1 MGKDTFDQEAQD
13 IYAEL
18 RRRNVHKSD
27 PEAGAILGELVKRG
41 VLKDLSQPTP
51 QNMLTG
57 EELDAQRGVTR
68 LQYGDT
74 KRLRQNPRVPS
85 FSQIEQFNKSRT
97 KSLSEPSSG
106 ALFTAG
112 ASALT
117 APAAAAGTAALLP
130 QTANVLARLGVPAA
144 GALAGG
150 FGANSAREAF
160 LGASPVGRADIARE
174 RSGQAGMRKDAP
186 LLGVLAENIPG
197 LLTGRPSFTATAAE
211 RLLGSAFGL
220 GQEGFSQYQE
230 GKFNL
235 PSLLLS
241 TALGGAMAGPAN
253 RTGRFAESAGA
264 SAASRLR
271 GAATKAAPAVR
282 AALPPP
288 RKASSAPRGLP
299 ASPPAIVRPQSGF
312 TPTRARV
319 TDYGSRDPK
328 IETTPDTNSLK
339 GVGAFPHSTKPGS
352 LKENYSFA
360 LSPDKEAEFRAAGVR
375 PGDEVSLTLADGR
388 TVAGRW
394 DDRTSTKLTGR
405 IDFYSPS
412 GVSPLRDARV
422 VGFAKSGGRSS
433 GRTMSESVTLPPRR
447 TAKLSSS
454 GAKAMVAPSD
464 PALQLPPPRTTLN
477 PKTGETTN
485 GTQRTTGL
493 DSGSGEPTL
502 RDGAGAAAVG
512 GNPKQV
518 LPGRNTEP
526 GMVSGGDR
534 RATGPGTADGQP
546 GASGKEP
553 ALRIEEVDPKDL
565 GVLPGIQYKRGVDK
579 SGVTDLLKGQKDYQ
593 VEFGDTL
600 TAFRDTD
607 GKLYA
612 VDGHHRRELAQRA
625 ERFSLPQSDG
635 SRVEVPRKLRV
646 NVLDAAD
653 GWTKERAK
661 SYGVIKNLRENKGVA
676 IDAADA
682 LAEGMGSENARA
694 EASKLPK
701 TSLARDVSGLVL
713 LDEAG
718 RAQVRNKQV
727 PGPVGAAIGEVLRG
741 DTARQKVAL
750 EQARVTSGV
759 TSYEDGAALARA
771 VKDEDIVLR
780 QDSQGSMF
788 GDDEALGGERYQSTA
803 GEQAAIVQGVKRRLQ
818 NEQSGLLAVEKTTA
832 REGEA
837 FDVAG
842 RRAEAGQVAEAR
854 SKADALLEFDPDV
867 KTALRQTAADVM
879 NGRIGRDEGV
889 TRVREVLLAGGKASL
904 ADIVKKGGVKPGAPA
919 PGGGG
924 LFSEENTQSKPNAA
938 APTPKATAQAPKP
951 EPAAPRGAYR
961 SGKNIHIP
969 VKSFDGAQAIM
980 QSLPD
985 GVSARYDRKNMEV
998 IAEGVKSLPAKFGT
1012 VAESKPGTA
1021 EEQPL
1026 PRALQEETEH
1036 EYLGKNKNGE
1046 DVFLDPS
1053 ARRVIYKQG
1062 TESAEGLM
1070 YRGKPDAQRLE
1081 NYRIA
1086 QSVQAGAKPAPE
1098 SVRDLE
1104 ARGGTLAPKSPAS
1117 TAGAM
1122 NAPGGSLPSRND
1134 AQNALGRKSDPN
1146 TGKLLPPNLP
1156 PPPRVMPSPIKD
1168 SNAAKAPREI
1178 VFDLQKSLGRKFD
1191 FGAKGRRKNVLGSYF
1206 TGSKRTTIRWA
1217 GDLDTTAHE
1226 LGHLLDDQFG
1236 LVKPWSGARG
1246 KSPFDGE
1253 ILGQFAMH
1261 GSPSKL
1267 RRVRR
1272 MEGVAEYV
1280 RAYLINPAQAKA
1292 QAPNFTRHFEDTVP
1306 ADQLAKLRAFG
1317 DDIRRFGGLS
1327 ASEMGDRAIAWSP
1340 GRKSVSERLIGSL
1353 RGDGLDFQV
1362 TGLDKLKVQ
1371 LFDENTALLKGIKHA
1386 TSLKGET
1393 LLPESD
1399 PEILLRLYQGGT
1411 SKADQ
1416 FITKQMPELLKPLV
1430 EGNER
1435 DFTPE
1440 ELDTLQR
1447 ETARYMIAE
1456 RTLELGARKN
1466 PDGTPALDPD
1476 RVSGLGGGL
1485 YSAQSVARD
1494 IIAEA
1499 GADPARLAR
1508 IQKAAEAYRKISREL
1523 LETYRDSGRISQEQ
1537 LDTITDS
1544 NKFYVSFKREKS
1556 MEGDEFTFDTSL
1568 PLIESGAGG
1577 GMGKAPGQARN
1588 AIKRV
1593 KGSLDAIQNPY
1604 LSLVEN
1610 AYSIIQESDRNKVM
1624 RSIRDILQPT
1634 EASAKEGAN
1643 LAAIG
1648 FEVPGGR
1655 DASGK
1660 PVQPKDTV
1668 AIWIDGK
1675 AEYWHFPDADVRRA
1689 IEGFAKAAPDM
1700 GTKAA
1705 QAWGNLL
1712 RSGVTLSPGYAV
1724 RNRFRD
1730 AITRPFLSRVGGTVL
1745 DEFGKLPKGIQEEF
1759 LTAGGGQF
1767 GMHLA
1772 TRKGYEQAM
1781 KSAVQSIRKDAGAI
1795 GFDASPGA
1803 LLNGYKKILE
1813 GAELRGRLV
1822 EYNKAKR
1829 YALDTLGYDEK
1840 NAMLYAAFQARDLM
1854 DFAVAGTAVRK
1865 ANQLI
1870 PFLNAGVQGLRRTAI
1885 AIRENP
1891 TQVAKSGAALG
1902 IASAAVLAFNAMQG
1916 EEALKEYREI
1926 APQRRDLFFCVR
1938 LGQSG
1943 KWLFIPKGFELA
1955 AATAPIERSL
1965 NWALGDKRA
1974 WDGYFSDSLADYPA
1988 ISGTLAQT
1996 LMPIQKDDLAGP
2008 FRSVVEVMTNFNF
2021 FTGKSIVPSYENDK
2035 PLDQRD
2041 TTRST
2046 RAAQLLQKVFRSDAR
2061 KIDTFAGSTFGNLGR
2076 TAMQVSDL
2084 GRPDKPQATAA
2095 EFFLSQT
2102 GIVGN
2107 APATTAQSVQRLQ
2120 KQAREAGVPGNP
2132 LKAEVK
2138 ALGEARTQEAYQS
2151 ARKKLLDTARDPAT
2165 IRSVA
2170 DKGRAIDAWD
2180 KLKARNGMTD
2190 EQAQSAAAIL
2200 RGMVDIEE
2208 KRRGIK
2214 ELAPGDKIPL
2224 QDAAFAKLLLV
2235 EKLAGDDKADSE
2247 EIRKAR
2253 RAAISSKLRGVPPE
2267 QMIAI
2272 AKQYGVSLK

>member
-1 MGKDTFDQEAQD
+1 
-13 IYAEL
+13 
-18 RRRNVHKSD
+18 
-27 PEAGAILGELVKRG
+27 
-41 VLKDLSQPTP
+41 
-51 QNMLTG
+51 
-57 EELDAQRGVTR
+57 
-68 LQYGDT
+68 
-74 KRLRQNPRVPS
+74 
-85 FSQIEQFNKSRT
+85 
-97 KSLSEPSSG
+97 
-106 ALFTAG
+106 
-112 ASALT
+112 
-117 APAAAAGTAALLP
+117 
-130 QTANVLARLGVPAA
+130 
-144 GALAGG
+144 
-150 FGANSAREAF
+150 
-160 LGASPVGRADIARE
+160 
-174 RSGQAGMRKDAP
+174 
-186 LLGVLAENIPG
+186 
-197 LLTGRPSFTATAAE
+197 
-211 RLLGSAFGL
+211 
-220 GQEGFSQYQE
+220 
-230 GKFNL
+230 
-235 PSLLLS
+235 
-241 TALGGAMAGPAN
+241 
-253 RTGRFAESAGA
+253 
-264 SAASRLR
+264 
-271 GAATKAAPAVR
+271 
-282 AALPPP
+282 
-288 RKASSAPRGLP
+288 
-299 ASPPAIVRPQSGF
+299 
-312 TPTRARV
+312 
-319 TDYGSRDPK
+319 
-328 IETTPDTNSLK
+328 
-339 GVGAFPHSTKPGS
+339 
-352 LKENYSFA
+352 
-360 LSPDKEAEFRAAGVR
+360 
-375 PGDEVSLTLADGR
+375 
-388 TVAGRW
+388 
-394 DDRTSTKLTGR
+394 
-405 IDFYSPS
+405 
-412 GVSPLRDARV
+412 
-422 VGFAKSGGRSS
+422 
-433 GRTMSESVTLPPRR
+433 
-447 TAKLSSS
+447 
-454 GAKAMVAPSD
+454 
-464 PALQLPPPRTTLN
+464 
-477 PKTGETTN
+477 
-485 GTQRTTGL
+485 
-493 DSGSGEPTL
+493 
-502 RDGAGAAAVG
+502 
-512 GNPKQV
+512 
-518 LPGRNTEP
+518 
-526 GMVSGGDR
+526 
-534 RATGPGTADGQP
+534 
-546 GASGKEP
+546 
-553 ALRIEEVDPKDL
+553 
-565 GVLPGIQYKRGVDK
+565 VDK

-600 TAFRDTD
+600 TAFRDAD

-625 ERFSLPQSDG
+625 ERFSLPQADG
-635 SRVEVPRKLRV
+635 SRVEVPRRLRV

-682 LAEGMGSENARA
+682 LAEGMGSEKARA

-741 DTARQKVAL
+741 DVQRQRVAL
-750 EQARVTSGV
+750 EQARNTSGV
-759 TSYEDGAALARA
+759 TSYEDGAELARR

-788 GDDEALGGERYQSTA
+788 GDDETIGGARYQSTA

-818 NEQSGLLAVEKTTA
+818 GEQSSLLAVEKTQA

-867 KTALRQTAADVM
+867 KAALRQTAADVA
-879 NGRIGRDEGV
+879 NGRIGRDEAV
-889 TRVREVLLAGGKASL
+889 TRVREVLLAGGKATL
-904 ADIVKKGGVKPGAPA
+904 ADIVKKGGLKPPPPSG
-919 PGGGG
+919 GGGG
-924 LFSEENTQSKPNAA
+924 LFSEENAQPAKTTVPIPKTTAPALKAKP
-938 APTPKATAQAPKP
+938 APTPRT
-951 EPAAPRGAYR
+951 AYR
-961 SGKNIHIP
+961 AGKNIHIP

-985 GVSARYDRKNMEV
+985 GVSARYDKKNMEV
-998 IAEGVKSLPAKFGT
+998 IAEGVKSLPAKFGK
-1012 VAESKPGTA
+1012 VADGPPAPVSA
-1021 EEQPL
+1021 S
-1026 PRALQEETEH
+1026 PRA
-1036 EYLGKNKNGE
+1036 
-1046 DVFLDPS
+1046 S
-1053 ARRVIYKQG
+1053 
-1062 TESAEGLM
+1062 
-1070 YRGKPDAQRLE
+1070 
-1081 NYRIA
+1081 
-1086 QSVQAGAKPAPE
+1086 
-1098 SVRDLE
+1098 
-1104 ARGGTLAPKSPAS
+1104 S

-1122 NAPGGSLPSRND
+1122 NAPGGSLPSRNE

-1156 PPPRVMPSPIKD
+1156 PPARVMPSPIKD

-1253 ILGQFAMH
+1253 LLGQFAMH

-1267 RRVRR
+1267 KRVRR
-1272 MEGVAEYV
+1272 MEGVAEFV

-1292 QAPNFTRHFEDTVP
+1292 QAPNFTRHFEQQVP

-1317 DDIRRFGGLS
+1317 DEVRRFGGLS

-1340 GRKSVSERLIGSL
+1340 GRKSLSERLIGSL

-1371 LFDENTALLKGIKHA
+1371 LFDENTALLKGVKYATQIKGGA
-1386 TSLKGET
+1386 

-1435 DFTPE
+1435 DFSPD

-1485 YSAQSVARD
+1485 YSAQSVAKD

-1508 IQKAAEAYRKISREL
+1508 IQKAAEAYRKVSREL
-1523 LETYRDSGRISQEQ
+1523 LETYRDAGRISQEQ
-1537 LDTITDS
+1537 FDTITDS
-1544 NKFYVSFKREKS
+1544 NKFYVSFKREQGAA
-1556 MEGDEFTFDTSL
+1556 GDDFTFDTSL

-1588 AIKRV
+1588 AVKRV

-1634 EASAKEGAN
+1634 EASANAGAN
-1643 LAAIG
+1643 LAAVG

-1660 PVQPKDTV
+1660 AVQPKDTV

-1675 AEYWHFPDADVRRA
+1675 PEYWHFPDPDVRRA

-1745 DEFGKLPKGIQEEF
+1745 DEFNRLPKGIQEEF

-1781 KSAVQSIRKDAGAI
+1781 KSAMQDIRKDAGAI

-1822 EYNKAKR
+1822 EYDKAKR

-1854 DFAVAGTAVRK
+1854 DFAVAGTAIRK

-1916 EEALKEYREI
+1916 EDALKEYREI
-1926 APQRRDLFFCVR
+1926 APQRRDLFFCIR
-1938 LGQSG
+1938 LGQTG

-1955 AATAPIERSL
+1955 AATAPIERSV

-1974 WDGYFSDSLADYPA
+1974 WDGYFADSLSEYPA
-1988 ISGTLAQT
+1988 LSGTLAQT
-1996 LMPIQKDDLAGP
+1996 LMPLQKDDIAGP
-2008 FRSVVEVMTNFNF
+2008 FRSLIEGQTNFNF
-2021 FTGKSIVPSYENDK
+2021 FTGRQIVPSYEDGK

-2041 TTRST
+2041 TSRST
-2046 RAAQLLQKVFRSDAR
+2046 RAAQLLQKVFQVDAR

-2076 TAMQVSDL
+2076 SAMQVSDL

-2132 LKAEVK
+2132 LRAEVK
-2138 ALGEARTQEAYQS
+2138 ALGEARTQADYQT

-2170 DKGRAIDAWD
+2170 DKGRVIDAWD
-2180 KLKARNGMTD
+2180 KLKERNGMTD

-2200 RGMVDIEE
+2200 RGMVDTEE

-2214 ELAPGDKIPL
+2214 ELAPGEKIPL
-2224 QDAAFAKLLLV
+2224 QDAAFAKLMLI

-2247 EIRKAR
+2247 EVRKAR
-2253 RAAISSKLRGVPPE
+2253 RAQLSSQLRGVPPE

-2272 AKQYGVSLK
+2272 AKSYGVSLK